1 MFMGGLSPML
11 SNNLLPTLIPL
22 AAIFRTLESAS
33 NDSVL
38 KNNEIFIN
46 HILLVFKLYVFKSR
60 EKKCI
65 NLNNLIAQ
73 IRKVKR
79 TEKEMAL
86 TN

>member
-1 MFMGGLSPML
+1 MFMGRLSPML
-11 SNNLLPTLIPL
+11 SNNLLPTLISL
-22 AAIFRTLESAS
+22 AAIFRILESAS
-33 NDSVL
+33 NDSIL
-38 KNNEIFIN
+38 KNNEIFIS